1 MERAA
6 RGAANRWETPTR
18 PREWFR
24 PPNPTAGAGGVR
36 YHGSAVLKV
45 RNAETT
51 VVVAAALAAALSAWG
66 CAPPEAAAP
75 ERPPNIV
82 VLFADDL
89 GYGSVSWYGGDIP
102 TPNIDSIAANG
113 VGFTSGYVTAPVCN
127 PSRPALLSGRY
138 QQRWGKELNSQTV
151 PPVNAPPK
159 SLPKSETSL
168 ATALKQAGYAT
179 GAVGKW
185 QLGMSDGYHPLDR
198 GFDYFLGMPSGSR
211 FVDSDWPNAR
221 IAPGHEDDGA
231 PDGSGRARSL
241 FLGREPLPFEQ
252 YLTDRLGRAGVEFVE
267 AHKDEPFFLYLA
279 FHAPHGPIQTID
291 KYYSRFPEIE
301 NETARI
307 YAAMISA
314 LDDWVGAVLAKLR
327 EHGLEE
333 NTLVVFISDN
343 GAAEQSDV
351 DGRRNHPLIGHKRN
365 LYEGGIRV
373 PYVLQ
378 WPRRLG
384 AGVRF
389 EHPVSSLD
397 IVPTALAA
405 AGTSAPPALDGV
417 DLLPF
422 LEGAAAGSPHEHLVW
437 RSGPNAAVRRG
448 SWKLLMAGGL
458 TRLYDVD
465 KDPAE
470 SRNLSSD
477 HPAVAEELEE
487 AFQDWARDKAEPR
500 EGARKVRTRFNRDRI
515 EWHI

>member
-1 MERAA
+1 M
-6 RGAANRWETPTR
+6 
-18 PREWFR
+18 
-24 PPNPTAGAGGVR
+24 GGVR
-36 YHGSAVLKV
+36 YHGSAVLKQ
-45 RNAETT
+45 RSAETT
-51 VVVAAALAAALSAWG
+51 AVVSAALVAALSAWG

-75 ERPPNIV
+75 EPPPNIV

-127 PSRPALLSGRY
+127 PSRPALITGRY

-151 PPVNAPPK
+151 PPVNAPRK
-159 SLPKSETSL
+159 SLPQGETSL

-185 QLGMSDGYHPLDR
+185 QLGMADGYHPLDR

-211 FVDSDWPNAR
+211 FVDPDWPNAK
-221 IAPGHEDDGA
+221 IAPGHEDDGQA
-231 PDGSGRARSL
+231 DGSGRPRSL
-241 FLGREPLPFEQ
+241 FLGRDPLPFEE

-327 EHGLEE
+327 EHGLVE
-333 NTLVVFISDN
+333 NTLVIFISDN

-351 DGRRNHPLIGHKRN
+351 DRRRNHPLTGHKRN

-378 WPRRLG
+378 WPGRLG
-384 AGVRF
+384 AGMRF

-405 AGTSAPPALDGV
+405 AGAGTAGLQALDGV

-422 LEGAAAGSPHEHLVW
+422 LEGAAAGAPHEHLVW
-437 RSGPNAAVRRG
+437 RSGPNAAVRSG
-448 SWKLLMAGGL
+448 SWKLLLAGGL

-470 SRNLSSD
+470 STDLSSD
-477 HPAVAEELEE
+477 HEAVVDELEE
-487 AFQDWARDKAEPR
+487 AFKDWARDKAEPR
-500 EGARKVRTRFNRDRI
+500 EGTRTVRTRFNRDRI
-515 EWHI
+515 DWHI